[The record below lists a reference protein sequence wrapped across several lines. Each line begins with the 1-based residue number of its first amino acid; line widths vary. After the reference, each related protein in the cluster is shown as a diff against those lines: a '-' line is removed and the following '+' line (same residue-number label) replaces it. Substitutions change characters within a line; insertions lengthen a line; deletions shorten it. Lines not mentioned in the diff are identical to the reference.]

1 MCVRSDSEKV
11 IINDSINTVMSN
23 ENNIKVGTNTAN
35 LLMALRAIE
44 SARNYYFLAMEE
56 TRGTAEES
64 EPMTPEE
71 NANFDRVRDM
81 VQKEIDD
88 NVLMWANT
96 TDEGGEL

>member
-1 MCVRSDSEKV
+1 
-11 IINDSINTVMSN
+11 MSN
-23 ENNIKVGTNTAN
+23 ENNIKVGKNTAN

-81 VQKEIDD
+81 VQKEIGD